1 MLVESNKLLSAVL
14 MEVHTCTVLLPKDA
28 TSALF
33 KGFFLPWLL
42 SVETKPRDEPVP
54 RVGV

>member
-33 KGFFLPWLL
+33 KGFFP
-42 SVETKPRDEPVP
+42 SMVTERGDKTE
-54 RVGV
+54 G